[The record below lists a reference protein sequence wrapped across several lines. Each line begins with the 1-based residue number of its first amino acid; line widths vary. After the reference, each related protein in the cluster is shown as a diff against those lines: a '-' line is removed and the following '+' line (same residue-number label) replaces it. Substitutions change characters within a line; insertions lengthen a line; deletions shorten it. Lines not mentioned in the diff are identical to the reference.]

1 MVPDVSR
8 YSGTSNLKFPPQVV
22 VNADVCLQFAS
33 PASLGFISRSFIVS
47 HTGEFPTPP
56 KKKTTHG
63 QRQITIPGYDE
74 RVFVLND
81 NTTSIHLFRC
91 FCLSFSLFV
100 FCFVYYD
107 EGINSPAL

>member
-56 KKKTTHG
+56 KKKLLTAKDKLRY
-63 QRQITIPGYDE
+63 QDMMS
-74 RVFVLND
+74 VC
-81 NTTSIHLFRC
+81 LF
-91 FCLSFSLFV
+91 
-100 FCFVYYD
+100 
-107 EGINSPAL
+107 